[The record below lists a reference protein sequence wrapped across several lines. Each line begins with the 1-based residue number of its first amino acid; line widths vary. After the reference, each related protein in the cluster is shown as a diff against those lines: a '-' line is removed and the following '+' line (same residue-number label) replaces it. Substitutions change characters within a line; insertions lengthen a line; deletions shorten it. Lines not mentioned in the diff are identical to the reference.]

1 MENNNLYESDIFE
14 LKLEPEVKDQLLGM
28 ATWARIIAVA
38 AFFSM
43 ALSFIVTLTGGGKS
57 VSGSG
62 TMASIG
68 KAGELAGVIISTIIG
83 VILNLF
89 LYRFATQAKRALE
102 TTDQTLLEGGLNNL
116 TGYFKMMGILL
127 LIVLVFAVLGF
138 LLIIMSGGRVG

>member
-43 ALSFIVTLTGGGKS
+43 ALSFIVMLTRGGKS

-127 LIVLVFAVLGF
+127 LIVLVFVVLAY
-138 LLIIMSGGRVG
+138 LLIFIG